1 MLRDRRVRPFA
12 LTRSFAAQHYSSVS
26 IGMLKRAKVE
36 STVGVNAVSY
46 RGVTTFNS
54 AKTTIV
60 ETLVIVLLGA
70 GNIEEALDL
79 QGSYGDPFPASLA
92 YKIVARLEHRLVAF
106 VNDGLHS
113 TTTRKA
119 LAPEAVGS
127 WHWNTSPARTEAR
140 AVVLLVSAPVPT
152 RATWRPWVPLTTGR
166 LCCALV

>member
-1 MLRDRRVRPFA
+1 
-12 LTRSFAAQHYSSVS
+12 
-26 IGMLKRAKVE
+26 MLKRAKVE

-60 ETLVIVLLGA
+60 ETFAPYYCRETLRRKRWT
-70 GNIEEALDL
+70 L
-79 QGSYGDPFPASLA
+79 QGSGGDPFPASLA